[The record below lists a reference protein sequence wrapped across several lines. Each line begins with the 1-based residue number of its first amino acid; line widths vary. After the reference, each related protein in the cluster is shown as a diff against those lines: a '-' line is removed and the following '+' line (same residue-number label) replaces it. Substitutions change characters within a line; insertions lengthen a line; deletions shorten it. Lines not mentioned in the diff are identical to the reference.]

1 MRNLKIIPTV
11 RCADVFYPDNQ
22 TCSHT
27 VRFQIHLNT
36 RSELIISRFSDGLA
50 AGLVLS
56 LSNYLL
62 LGWGYEVDGFYLKSF
77 EIWLACA
84 IVFPVAG
91 NAGFILLEYRLGHRS
106 MLNAAYETLRWVP
119 FL

>member
-1 MRNLKIIPTV
+1 MGLILKYVI
-11 RCADVFYPDNQ
+11 
-22 TCSHT
+22 
-27 VRFQIHLNT
+27 
-36 RSELIISRFSDGLA
+36 DGLA
-50 AGLVLS
+50 AGLLLS

-106 MLNAAYETLRWVP
+106 LLNAAYETLHWVP
-119 FL
+119 FLFV